1 MNLHT
6 RSDRVPA
13 MTSRTGLLLV
23 LTLLELLASL
33 SQLLSAPA
41 SRPPNVVLIFCDD
54 LGWADI
60 GCYGAKKIRT
70 PNIDRLAKQGTR
82 FTNFYVAQAVCSASR
97 AALLTGCYPNR
108 VGIHGALGPH
118 QRIGLHPDE
127 TTLAELLRARGHA
140 TGMFGKWHLG
150 RPRSLL
156 PIHHGFDEY
165 LGLPYSNDMWP
176 RHPTAQPGSYP
187 PLPLIEGDRIVRE
200 LDDQSD
206 VTRMLTER
214 SVDFIARN
222 AHRPFFLYL
231 AHPMP
236 HVPLFTGKRFKDR
249 SRRGVFT
256 DVIEEIDWSTGE
268 IMKTLRRLG
277 IEKETLMIFTSD
289 NGPWLSYGDHA
300 GSAGPFREGKGTS
313 FEGGIR
319 VPCIVRWPG
328 RMPKGKVSSAP
339 WMTIDILPT
348 LARLVDAPLPL
359 KPIDGRDV
367 WPVISGQPG
376 AKHPQSAY
384 FIYYNQGEL
393 QAVISEGWKLF
404 LPHTSRT
411 LAGRAGGTDGTPS
424 PYQPLPV
431 GLELYHL
438 QTDPGERTNVIDQH
452 PDQLQRLLHHA
463 ESARV
468 ELGDSL
474 TGRHG
479 RGVRQAAR
487 VDSDPDQ

>member
-1 MNLHT
+1 MVTT
-6 RSDRVPA
+6 RAQQDPSVKARA
-13 MTSRTGLLLV
+13 Q
-23 LTLLELLASL
+23 ASKVG
-33 SQLLSAPA
+33 SESPA
-41 SRPPNVVLIFCDD
+41 SSAGL
-54 LGWADI
+54 A
-60 GCYGAKKIRT
+60 GC
-70 PNIDRLAKQGTR
+70 P
-82 FTNFYVAQAVCSASR
+82 
-97 AALLTGCYPNR
+97 
-108 VGIHGALGPH
+108 
-118 QRIGLHPDE
+118 
-127 TTLAELLRARGHA
+127 RARFPVH
-140 TGMFGKWHLG
+140 
-150 RPRSLL
+150 R
-156 PIHHGFDEY
+156 
-165 LGLPYSNDMWP
+165 
-176 RHPTAQPGSYP
+176 GS
-187 PLPLIEGDRIVRE
+187 
-200 LDDQSD
+200 
-206 VTRMLTER
+206 
-214 SVDFIARN
+214 
-222 AHRPFFLYL
+222 
-231 AHPMP
+231 
-236 HVPLFTGKRFKDR
+236 
-249 SRRGVFT
+249 
-256 DVIEEIDWSTGE
+256 
-268 IMKTLRRLG
+268 
-277 IEKETLMIFTSD
+277 
-289 NGPWLSYGDHA
+289 
-300 GSAGPFREGKGTS
+300 
-313 FEGGIR
+313 
-319 VPCIVRWPG
+319 
-328 RMPKGKVSSAP
+328 
-339 WMTIDILPT
+339 IDILPT